1 MNYLHYQG
9 VLPTIVI
16 TKFDDGFSFENSGTL
31 RLPIDKIYE
40 GGISSPRNPTLFS
53 MFRAIGFCERLGSG
67 FPLIVEACKK
77 YGYQE
82 PLLTEDLQIGRV
94 TLKIKKVVKHHLS
107 YNKDEQ
113 ER

>member
-1 MNYLHYQG
+1 
-9 VLPTIVI
+9 
-16 TKFDDGFSFENSGTL
+16 
-31 RLPIDKIYE
+31 
-40 GGISSPRNPTLFS
+40 
-53 MFRAIGFCERLGSG
+53 MFRAIAFCERLGSG

>member
-1 MNYLHYQG
+1 
-9 VLPTIVI
+9 
-16 TKFDDGFSFENSGTL
+16 
-31 RLPIDKIYE
+31 
-40 GGISSPRNPTLFS
+40 

-107 YNKDEQ
+107 
-113 ER
+113 